1 MSEKNTII
9 ELKDVSFAYSEGA
22 ERALDHV
29 DLAVREGEFVGVIGP
44 SGAGK
49 STLAAVMSG
58 AIPHHF
64 SGQLFGVTLV
74 DGQDTC
80 EVTLTDIS
88 RIVGSVLQDIDS
100 QMVASVVEDEMLFGL
115 ENFGV
120 PHDQIEDR
128 IQQTLAT
135 VGIADLHD
143 REIATLS
150 GGQKQKVAIAAI
162 LALAPRVLVLD
173 EPTAALDPASSTL
186 VFETLR
192 RVNELAGI
200 TVVVIEQKVA
210 LLCKYCERV
219 LVMSEGRLAF
229 DGEPHE
235 VFAHARELR
244 QMGVDSPRVARM
256 ANSLAQKGILPAGG
270 RPCLNV
276 PEAKELVAGLVAG
289 ARGEADAR
297 AAAPAAAPAAPANN
311 GKPNIYSAT
320 EEQLSAALIVAQ
332 QTADRIVAEA
342 KSNAERIRLD
352 ADNQA
357 RKVIRQ
363 ALDEKQTELDEIER
377 LKVSR
382 ENFRT
387 EYLALIQKFSDAASA
402 NFPLITSA
410 PSGSEAVA
418 AAPSAA
424 ATQLQAAVNP
434 YGTQVQ
440 AAIDDLD

>member
-1 MSEKNTII
+1 MPITPAEIQQKTFSEAKRRGY
-9 ELKDVSFAYSEGA
+9 EPSE
-22 ERALDHV
+22 V
-29 DLAVREGEFVGVIGP
+29 DEF
-44 SGAGK
+44 
-49 STLAAVMSG
+49 LE
-58 AIPHHF
+58 
-64 SGQLFGVTLV
+64 Q
-74 DGQDTC
+74 
-80 EVTLTDIS
+80 IS
-88 RIVGSVLQDIDS
+88 RDID
-100 QMVASVVEDEMLFGL
+100 AML
-115 ENFGV
+115 
-120 PHDQIEDR
+120 R
-128 IQQTLAT
+128 K
-135 VGIADLHD
+135 IADLKN
-143 REIATLS
+143 RL
-150 GGQKQKVAIAAI
+150 
-162 LALAPRVLVLD
+162 
-173 EPTAALDPASSTL
+173 TAA
-186 VFETLR
+186 
-192 RVNELAGI
+192 
-200 TVVVIEQKVA
+200 
-210 LLCKYCERV
+210 
-219 LVMSEGRLAF
+219 
-229 DGEPHE
+229 
-235 VFAHARELR
+235 
-244 QMGVDSPRVARM
+244 
-256 ANSLAQKGILPAGG
+256 
-270 RPCLNV
+270 
-276 PEAKELVAGLVAG
+276 EAKNGELQ
-289 ARGEADAR
+289 GEIEKVRAEADKAVADAR

-424 ATQLQAAVNP
+424 VTQLQAAVNP

>member
-1 MSEKNTII
+1 MPITPAEIQQKTFSEAKRRGY
-9 ELKDVSFAYSEGA
+9 EPSE
-22 ERALDHV
+22 V
-29 DLAVREGEFVGVIGP
+29 DEF
-44 SGAGK
+44 
-49 STLAAVMSG
+49 LE
-58 AIPHHF
+58 
-64 SGQLFGVTLV
+64 Q
-74 DGQDTC
+74 
-80 EVTLTDIS
+80 IS
-88 RIVGSVLQDIDS
+88 RDID
-100 QMVASVVEDEMLFGL
+100 AML
-115 ENFGV
+115 
-120 PHDQIEDR
+120 R
-128 IQQTLAT
+128 K
-135 VGIADLHD
+135 IA
-143 REIATLS
+143 
-150 GGQKQKVAIAAI
+150 
-162 LALAPRVLVLD
+162 
-173 EPTAALDPASSTL
+173 
-186 VFETLR
+186 
-192 RVNELAGI
+192 
-200 TVVVIEQKVA
+200 
-210 LLCKYCERV
+210 
-219 LVMSEGRLAF
+219 
-229 DGEPHE
+229 
-235 VFAHARELR
+235 
-244 QMGVDSPRVARM
+244 
-256 ANSLAQKGILPAGG
+256 
-270 RPCLNV
+270 
-276 PEAKELVAGLVAG
+276 EAKNGELQ
-289 ARGEADAR
+289 GEIEKVRAEADKAVADAR

>member
-1 MSEKNTII
+1 MPITPAEIQQKTFSEAKRRGY
-9 ELKDVSFAYSEGA
+9 EPSE
-22 ERALDHV
+22 V
-29 DLAVREGEFVGVIGP
+29 DEF
-44 SGAGK
+44 
-49 STLAAVMSG
+49 LE
-58 AIPHHF
+58 
-64 SGQLFGVTLV
+64 Q
-74 DGQDTC
+74 
-80 EVTLTDIS
+80 IS
-88 RIVGSVLQDIDS
+88 RDID
-100 QMVASVVEDEMLFGL
+100 AML
-115 ENFGV
+115 
-120 PHDQIEDR
+120 R
-128 IQQTLAT
+128 K
-135 VGIADLHD
+135 IADLKN
-143 REIATLS
+143 RL
-150 GGQKQKVAIAAI
+150 
-162 LALAPRVLVLD
+162 
-173 EPTAALDPASSTL
+173 TAA
-186 VFETLR
+186 
-192 RVNELAGI
+192 
-200 TVVVIEQKVA
+200 
-210 LLCKYCERV
+210 
-219 LVMSEGRLAF
+219 
-229 DGEPHE
+229 
-235 VFAHARELR
+235 
-244 QMGVDSPRVARM
+244 
-256 ANSLAQKGILPAGG
+256 
-270 RPCLNV
+270 
-276 PEAKELVAGLVAG
+276 EAKNGELQ
-289 ARGEADAR
+289 GEIEKVRAEADKAVADAR

-342 KSNAERIRLD
+342 KSNAARIRLD

>member
-1 MSEKNTII
+1 MPITPAEIQQKTFSEAKRRGY
-9 ELKDVSFAYSEGA
+9 EPSE
-22 ERALDHV
+22 V
-29 DLAVREGEFVGVIGP
+29 DEF
-44 SGAGK
+44 
-49 STLAAVMSG
+49 LE
-58 AIPHHF
+58 
-64 SGQLFGVTLV
+64 Q
-74 DGQDTC
+74 
-80 EVTLTDIS
+80 IS
-88 RIVGSVLQDIDS
+88 RDID
-100 QMVASVVEDEMLFGL
+100 AML
-115 ENFGV
+115 
-120 PHDQIEDR
+120 R
-128 IQQTLAT
+128 K
-135 VGIADLHD
+135 IADLKN
-143 REIATLS
+143 RL
-150 GGQKQKVAIAAI
+150 
-162 LALAPRVLVLD
+162 
-173 EPTAALDPASSTL
+173 TAA
-186 VFETLR
+186 
-192 RVNELAGI
+192 
-200 TVVVIEQKVA
+200 
-210 LLCKYCERV
+210 
-219 LVMSEGRLAF
+219 
-229 DGEPHE
+229 
-235 VFAHARELR
+235 
-244 QMGVDSPRVARM
+244 
-256 ANSLAQKGILPAGG
+256 
-270 RPCLNV
+270 
-276 PEAKELVAGLVAG
+276 EAKNGELQ
-289 ARGEADAR
+289 GEIEKVRAEADKAVADAR

-357 RKVIRQ
+357 RKVSRQ

>member
-1 MSEKNTII
+1 MPITPAEIQQKTFSEAKRRGY
-9 ELKDVSFAYSEGA
+9 EPSE
-22 ERALDHV
+22 V
-29 DLAVREGEFVGVIGP
+29 DEF
-44 SGAGK
+44 
-49 STLAAVMSG
+49 LE
-58 AIPHHF
+58 
-64 SGQLFGVTLV
+64 Q
-74 DGQDTC
+74 
-80 EVTLTDIS
+80 IS
-88 RIVGSVLQDIDS
+88 RDID
-100 QMVASVVEDEMLFGL
+100 AML
-115 ENFGV
+115 
-120 PHDQIEDR
+120 R
-128 IQQTLAT
+128 K
-135 VGIADLHD
+135 IADLKN
-143 REIATLS
+143 RL
-150 GGQKQKVAIAAI
+150 
-162 LALAPRVLVLD
+162 
-173 EPTAALDPASSTL
+173 TAA
-186 VFETLR
+186 
-192 RVNELAGI
+192 
-200 TVVVIEQKVA
+200 
-210 LLCKYCERV
+210 
-219 LVMSEGRLAF
+219 
-229 DGEPHE
+229 
-235 VFAHARELR
+235 
-244 QMGVDSPRVARM
+244 
-256 ANSLAQKGILPAGG
+256 
-270 RPCLNV
+270 
-276 PEAKELVAGLVAG
+276 EAKNGELQ
-289 ARGEADAR
+289 GEIEKVRAEADKAVADAR
-297 AAAPAAAPAAPANN
+297 AAAPAPANN

>member
-1 MSEKNTII
+1 MPITPAEIQQKTFSEAKRRGY
-9 ELKDVSFAYSEGA
+9 EPSE
-22 ERALDHV
+22 V
-29 DLAVREGEFVGVIGP
+29 DEF
-44 SGAGK
+44 
-49 STLAAVMSG
+49 LE
-58 AIPHHF
+58 
-64 SGQLFGVTLV
+64 Q
-74 DGQDTC
+74 
-80 EVTLTDIS
+80 IS
-88 RIVGSVLQDIDS
+88 RDID
-100 QMVASVVEDEMLFGL
+100 AML
-115 ENFGV
+115 
-120 PHDQIEDR
+120 R
-128 IQQTLAT
+128 K
-135 VGIADLHD
+135 IADLKN
-143 REIATLS
+143 RL
-150 GGQKQKVAIAAI
+150 
-162 LALAPRVLVLD
+162 
-173 EPTAALDPASSTL
+173 TAA
-186 VFETLR
+186 
-192 RVNELAGI
+192 
-200 TVVVIEQKVA
+200 
-210 LLCKYCERV
+210 
-219 LVMSEGRLAF
+219 
-229 DGEPHE
+229 
-235 VFAHARELR
+235 
-244 QMGVDSPRVARM
+244 
-256 ANSLAQKGILPAGG
+256 
-270 RPCLNV
+270 
-276 PEAKELVAGLVAG
+276 EAKNGELQ
-289 ARGEADAR
+289 GEIEKVRAEADKAVADAR
-297 AAAPAAAPAAPANN
+297 AAAPAAAPADPANN

>member
-1 MSEKNTII
+1 MPITPAEIQQKTFSEATRRGY
-9 ELKDVSFAYSEGA
+9 EPSE
-22 ERALDHV
+22 V
-29 DLAVREGEFVGVIGP
+29 DEF
-44 SGAGK
+44 
-49 STLAAVMSG
+49 LE
-58 AIPHHF
+58 
-64 SGQLFGVTLV
+64 Q
-74 DGQDTC
+74 
-80 EVTLTDIS
+80 IS
-88 RIVGSVLQDIDS
+88 RDID
-100 QMVASVVEDEMLFGL
+100 AML
-115 ENFGV
+115 
-120 PHDQIEDR
+120 R
-128 IQQTLAT
+128 K
-135 VGIADLHD
+135 IADLKN
-143 REIATLS
+143 RL
-150 GGQKQKVAIAAI
+150 
-162 LALAPRVLVLD
+162 
-173 EPTAALDPASSTL
+173 TAA
-186 VFETLR
+186 
-192 RVNELAGI
+192 
-200 TVVVIEQKVA
+200 
-210 LLCKYCERV
+210 
-219 LVMSEGRLAF
+219 
-229 DGEPHE
+229 
-235 VFAHARELR
+235 
-244 QMGVDSPRVARM
+244 
-256 ANSLAQKGILPAGG
+256 
-270 RPCLNV
+270 
-276 PEAKELVAGLVAG
+276 EAKNGELQ
-289 ARGEADAR
+289 GEIEKVRAEADKAVADAR
-297 AAAPAAAPAAPANN
+297 AAAPAAAPAPANN

>member
-1 MSEKNTII
+1 MPITPAEIQQKTFSEAKRRGY
-9 ELKDVSFAYSEGA
+9 EPSE
-22 ERALDHV
+22 V
-29 DLAVREGEFVGVIGP
+29 DEF
-44 SGAGK
+44 
-49 STLAAVMSG
+49 LE
-58 AIPHHF
+58 
-64 SGQLFGVTLV
+64 Q
-74 DGQDTC
+74 
-80 EVTLTDIS
+80 IS
-88 RIVGSVLQDIDS
+88 RDID
-100 QMVASVVEDEMLFGL
+100 AML
-115 ENFGV
+115 
-120 PHDQIEDR
+120 R
-128 IQQTLAT
+128 K
-135 VGIADLHD
+135 IADLKN
-143 REIATLS
+143 RL
-150 GGQKQKVAIAAI
+150 
-162 LALAPRVLVLD
+162 
-173 EPTAALDPASSTL
+173 TAA
-186 VFETLR
+186 
-192 RVNELAGI
+192 
-200 TVVVIEQKVA
+200 
-210 LLCKYCERV
+210 
-219 LVMSEGRLAF
+219 
-229 DGEPHE
+229 
-235 VFAHARELR
+235 
-244 QMGVDSPRVARM
+244 
-256 ANSLAQKGILPAGG
+256 
-270 RPCLNV
+270 
-276 PEAKELVAGLVAG
+276 EAKNGELQ
-289 ARGEADAR
+289 GEIEKVRAEADKAVADAR
-297 AAAPAAAPAAPANN
+297 AAAPAAPAAPANN

-382 ENFRT
+382 KNFRT

>member
-1 MSEKNTII
+1 MPITPAEIQQKTFSEAKRRGY
-9 ELKDVSFAYSEGA
+9 EPSE
-22 ERALDHV
+22 V
-29 DLAVREGEFVGVIGP
+29 DEF
-44 SGAGK
+44 
-49 STLAAVMSG
+49 LE
-58 AIPHHF
+58 
-64 SGQLFGVTLV
+64 Q
-74 DGQDTC
+74 
-80 EVTLTDIS
+80 IS
-88 RIVGSVLQDIDS
+88 RDID
-100 QMVASVVEDEMLFGL
+100 AML
-115 ENFGV
+115 
-120 PHDQIEDR
+120 R
-128 IQQTLAT
+128 K
-135 VGIADLHD
+135 IADLKN
-143 REIATLS
+143 RL
-150 GGQKQKVAIAAI
+150 
-162 LALAPRVLVLD
+162 
-173 EPTAALDPASSTL
+173 TAA
-186 VFETLR
+186 
-192 RVNELAGI
+192 
-200 TVVVIEQKVA
+200 
-210 LLCKYCERV
+210 
-219 LVMSEGRLAF
+219 
-229 DGEPHE
+229 
-235 VFAHARELR
+235 
-244 QMGVDSPRVARM
+244 
-256 ANSLAQKGILPAGG
+256 
-270 RPCLNV
+270 
-276 PEAKELVAGLVAG
+276 EAKNGELQ
-289 ARGEADAR
+289 GEIEKVRAEADKAVADAR

-311 GKPNIYSAT
+311 DKPNIYSAT

>member
-1 MSEKNTII
+1 MPITPAEIQQKTFSEAKRRGY
-9 ELKDVSFAYSEGA
+9 EPSE
-22 ERALDHV
+22 V
-29 DLAVREGEFVGVIGP
+29 DEF
-44 SGAGK
+44 
-49 STLAAVMSG
+49 LE
-58 AIPHHF
+58 
-64 SGQLFGVTLV
+64 Q
-74 DGQDTC
+74 
-80 EVTLTDIS
+80 IS
-88 RIVGSVLQDIDS
+88 RDID
-100 QMVASVVEDEMLFGL
+100 AML
-115 ENFGV
+115 
-120 PHDQIEDR
+120 R
-128 IQQTLAT
+128 K
-135 VGIADLHD
+135 IADLKN
-143 REIATLS
+143 RL
-150 GGQKQKVAIAAI
+150 
-162 LALAPRVLVLD
+162 
-173 EPTAALDPASSTL
+173 TAA
-186 VFETLR
+186 ETK
-192 RVNELAGI
+192 NGELQGE
-200 TVVVIEQKVA
+200 IEKVRA
-210 LLCKYCERV
+210 
-219 LVMSEGRLAF
+219 
-229 DGEPHE
+229 
-235 VFAHARELR
+235 
-244 QMGVDSPRVARM
+244 
-256 ANSLAQKGILPAGG
+256 
-270 RPCLNV
+270 
-276 PEAKELVAGLVAG
+276 EADKAV
-289 ARGEADAR
+289 ADAR

>member
-1 MSEKNTII
+1 MPITPAEIQQKTFSEAKRRGY
-9 ELKDVSFAYSEGA
+9 EPSE
-22 ERALDHV
+22 V
-29 DLAVREGEFVGVIGP
+29 DEF
-44 SGAGK
+44 
-49 STLAAVMSG
+49 LE
-58 AIPHHF
+58 
-64 SGQLFGVTLV
+64 Q
-74 DGQDTC
+74 
-80 EVTLTDIS
+80 IS
-88 RIVGSVLQDIDS
+88 RDID
-100 QMVASVVEDEMLFGL
+100 AML
-115 ENFGV
+115 
-120 PHDQIEDR
+120 R
-128 IQQTLAT
+128 K
-135 VGIADLHD
+135 IADLKN
-143 REIATLS
+143 RL
-150 GGQKQKVAIAAI
+150 
-162 LALAPRVLVLD
+162 
-173 EPTAALDPASSTL
+173 TAA
-186 VFETLR
+186 
-192 RVNELAGI
+192 
-200 TVVVIEQKVA
+200 
-210 LLCKYCERV
+210 
-219 LVMSEGRLAF
+219 
-229 DGEPHE
+229 
-235 VFAHARELR
+235 
-244 QMGVDSPRVARM
+244 
-256 ANSLAQKGILPAGG
+256 
-270 RPCLNV
+270 
-276 PEAKELVAGLVAG
+276 EAKNGELQ
-289 ARGEADAR
+289 GEIEKVRAEADKAVADAR
-297 AAAPAAAPAAPANN
+297 AAAPAAPAAPANN

-363 ALDEKQTELDEIER
+363 VLDEKQTELDEIER

>member
-1 MSEKNTII
+1 
-9 ELKDVSFAYSEGA
+9 
-22 ERALDHV
+22 
-29 DLAVREGEFVGVIGP
+29 
-44 SGAGK
+44 
-49 STLAAVMSG
+49 
-58 AIPHHF
+58 
-64 SGQLFGVTLV
+64 
-74 DGQDTC
+74 
-80 EVTLTDIS
+80 
-88 RIVGSVLQDIDS
+88 
-100 QMVASVVEDEMLFGL
+100 ML
-115 ENFGV
+115 
-120 PHDQIEDR
+120 R
-128 IQQTLAT
+128 K
-135 VGIADLHD
+135 IADLKN
-143 REIATLS
+143 RL
-150 GGQKQKVAIAAI
+150 
-162 LALAPRVLVLD
+162 
-173 EPTAALDPASSTL
+173 TAA
-186 VFETLR
+186 
-192 RVNELAGI
+192 
-200 TVVVIEQKVA
+200 
-210 LLCKYCERV
+210 
-219 LVMSEGRLAF
+219 
-229 DGEPHE
+229 
-235 VFAHARELR
+235 
-244 QMGVDSPRVARM
+244 
-256 ANSLAQKGILPAGG
+256 
-270 RPCLNV
+270 
-276 PEAKELVAGLVAG
+276 EAKNGELQ
-289 ARGEADAR
+289 GEIEKVRAEADKAVADAR
-297 AAAPAAAPAAPANN
+297 AAAPAAPANN

-424 ATQLQAAVNP
+424 ATQQAAVNP

>member
-1 MSEKNTII
+1 MPITPAEIQQKTFSEAKRRGY
-9 ELKDVSFAYSEGA
+9 EPSE
-22 ERALDHV
+22 V
-29 DLAVREGEFVGVIGP
+29 DEF
-44 SGAGK
+44 
-49 STLAAVMSG
+49 LE
-58 AIPHHF
+58 
-64 SGQLFGVTLV
+64 Q
-74 DGQDTC
+74 
-80 EVTLTDIS
+80 IS
-88 RIVGSVLQDIDS
+88 RDID
-100 QMVASVVEDEMLFGL
+100 AML
-115 ENFGV
+115 
-120 PHDQIEDR
+120 R
-128 IQQTLAT
+128 K
-135 VGIADLHD
+135 IADLKN
-143 REIATLS
+143 RL
-150 GGQKQKVAIAAI
+150 
-162 LALAPRVLVLD
+162 
-173 EPTAALDPASSTL
+173 TAA
-186 VFETLR
+186 
-192 RVNELAGI
+192 
-200 TVVVIEQKVA
+200 
-210 LLCKYCERV
+210 
-219 LVMSEGRLAF
+219 
-229 DGEPHE
+229 
-235 VFAHARELR
+235 
-244 QMGVDSPRVARM
+244 
-256 ANSLAQKGILPAGG
+256 
-270 RPCLNV
+270 
-276 PEAKELVAGLVAG
+276 EAKNGELQ
-289 ARGEADAR
+289 GEIEKVRAEADKAVADAR
-297 AAAPAAAPAAPANN
+297 AAAPAAPAAPANN

>member
-1 MSEKNTII
+1 MPSE
-9 ELKDVSFAYSEGA
+9 
-22 ERALDHV
+22 V
-29 DLAVREGEFVGVIGP
+29 DEF
-44 SGAGK
+44 
-49 STLAAVMSG
+49 LE
-58 AIPHHF
+58 
-64 SGQLFGVTLV
+64 Q
-74 DGQDTC
+74 
-80 EVTLTDIS
+80 IS
-88 RIVGSVLQDIDS
+88 RDID
-100 QMVASVVEDEMLFGL
+100 AML
-115 ENFGV
+115 
-120 PHDQIEDR
+120 R
-128 IQQTLAT
+128 K
-135 VGIADLHD
+135 IADLKN
-143 REIATLS
+143 RL
-150 GGQKQKVAIAAI
+150 
-162 LALAPRVLVLD
+162 
-173 EPTAALDPASSTL
+173 TAA
-186 VFETLR
+186 
-192 RVNELAGI
+192 
-200 TVVVIEQKVA
+200 
-210 LLCKYCERV
+210 
-219 LVMSEGRLAF
+219 
-229 DGEPHE
+229 
-235 VFAHARELR
+235 
-244 QMGVDSPRVARM
+244 
-256 ANSLAQKGILPAGG
+256 
-270 RPCLNV
+270 
-276 PEAKELVAGLVAG
+276 EAKNGELQ
-289 ARGEADAR
+289 GEIEKVRAEADKAVADAR
-297 AAAPAAAPAAPANN
+297 AAAPAAAPAPANN

>member
-1 MSEKNTII
+1 MPITPAEIQQKTFSEAKRRGY
-9 ELKDVSFAYSEGA
+9 EPSE
-22 ERALDHV
+22 V
-29 DLAVREGEFVGVIGP
+29 D
-44 SGAGK
+44 
-49 STLAAVMSG
+49 
-58 AIPHHF
+58 
-64 SGQLFGVTLV
+64 
-74 DGQDTC
+74 
-80 EVTLTDIS
+80 EVLEQIS
-88 RIVGSVLQDIDS
+88 RDIG
-100 QMVASVVEDEMLFGL
+100 AML
-115 ENFGV
+115 
-120 PHDQIEDR
+120 R
-128 IQQTLAT
+128 K
-135 VGIADLHD
+135 IADLKN
-143 REIATLS
+143 RL
-150 GGQKQKVAIAAI
+150 
-162 LALAPRVLVLD
+162 
-173 EPTAALDPASSTL
+173 TAA
-186 VFETLR
+186 
-192 RVNELAGI
+192 
-200 TVVVIEQKVA
+200 
-210 LLCKYCERV
+210 
-219 LVMSEGRLAF
+219 
-229 DGEPHE
+229 
-235 VFAHARELR
+235 
-244 QMGVDSPRVARM
+244 
-256 ANSLAQKGILPAGG
+256 
-270 RPCLNV
+270 
-276 PEAKELVAGLVAG
+276 EAKNGELQ
-289 ARGEADAR
+289 GEIEKVRAEADKAVADAR

>member
-1 MSEKNTII
+1 MPITPAEIQQKTFSEAKRRGY
-9 ELKDVSFAYSEGA
+9 EPSE
-22 ERALDHV
+22 V
-29 DLAVREGEFVGVIGP
+29 DEF
-44 SGAGK
+44 
-49 STLAAVMSG
+49 LE
-58 AIPHHF
+58 
-64 SGQLFGVTLV
+64 Q
-74 DGQDTC
+74 
-80 EVTLTDIS
+80 IS
-88 RIVGSVLQDIDS
+88 RDID
-100 QMVASVVEDEMLFGL
+100 AML
-115 ENFGV
+115 
-120 PHDQIEDR
+120 R
-128 IQQTLAT
+128 K
-135 VGIADLHD
+135 IADLKN
-143 REIATLS
+143 RL
-150 GGQKQKVAIAAI
+150 
-162 LALAPRVLVLD
+162 
-173 EPTAALDPASSTL
+173 TAA
-186 VFETLR
+186 
-192 RVNELAGI
+192 
-200 TVVVIEQKVA
+200 
-210 LLCKYCERV
+210 
-219 LVMSEGRLAF
+219 
-229 DGEPHE
+229 
-235 VFAHARELR
+235 
-244 QMGVDSPRVARM
+244 
-256 ANSLAQKGILPAGG
+256 
-270 RPCLNV
+270 
-276 PEAKELVAGLVAG
+276 EAKNGELQ
-289 ARGEADAR
+289 GEIEKVRAEADKAVADAR

-424 ATQLQAAVNP
+424 ATQLQPAVNP

>member
-1 MSEKNTII
+1 MPITPAEIQQKTFSEAKRRGY
-9 ELKDVSFAYSEGA
+9 EPSE
-22 ERALDHV
+22 V
-29 DLAVREGEFVGVIGP
+29 DEF
-44 SGAGK
+44 
-49 STLAAVMSG
+49 LE
-58 AIPHHF
+58 
-64 SGQLFGVTLV
+64 Q
-74 DGQDTC
+74 
-80 EVTLTDIS
+80 IS
-88 RIVGSVLQDIDS
+88 RDID
-100 QMVASVVEDEMLFGL
+100 AML
-115 ENFGV
+115 
-120 PHDQIEDR
+120 R
-128 IQQTLAT
+128 K
-135 VGIADLHD
+135 IADLKN
-143 REIATLS
+143 RL
-150 GGQKQKVAIAAI
+150 
-162 LALAPRVLVLD
+162 
-173 EPTAALDPASSTL
+173 TAA
-186 VFETLR
+186 
-192 RVNELAGI
+192 
-200 TVVVIEQKVA
+200 
-210 LLCKYCERV
+210 
-219 LVMSEGRLAF
+219 
-229 DGEPHE
+229 
-235 VFAHARELR
+235 
-244 QMGVDSPRVARM
+244 
-256 ANSLAQKGILPAGG
+256 
-270 RPCLNV
+270 
-276 PEAKELVAGLVAG
+276 EAKNGELQ
-289 ARGEADAR
+289 GEIEKVRAEADKAVADAR
-297 AAAPAAAPAAPANN
+297 AAAPAAAPAPANN

-410 PSGSEAVA
+410 PSGSEAIA

>member
-1 MSEKNTII
+1 MPITPAEIQQKTFSEAKRRGY
-9 ELKDVSFAYSEGA
+9 EPSE
-22 ERALDHV
+22 V
-29 DLAVREGEFVGVIGP
+29 DEF
-44 SGAGK
+44 
-49 STLAAVMSG
+49 LE
-58 AIPHHF
+58 
-64 SGQLFGVTLV
+64 Q
-74 DGQDTC
+74 
-80 EVTLTDIS
+80 IS
-88 RIVGSVLQDIDS
+88 RDID
-100 QMVASVVEDEMLFGL
+100 AML
-115 ENFGV
+115 
-120 PHDQIEDR
+120 R
-128 IQQTLAT
+128 K
-135 VGIADLHD
+135 IADLKN
-143 REIATLS
+143 RL
-150 GGQKQKVAIAAI
+150 
-162 LALAPRVLVLD
+162 
-173 EPTAALDPASSTL
+173 TAA
-186 VFETLR
+186 
-192 RVNELAGI
+192 
-200 TVVVIEQKVA
+200 
-210 LLCKYCERV
+210 
-219 LVMSEGRLAF
+219 
-229 DGEPHE
+229 
-235 VFAHARELR
+235 
-244 QMGVDSPRVARM
+244 
-256 ANSLAQKGILPAGG
+256 
-270 RPCLNV
+270 
-276 PEAKELVAGLVAG
+276 EAKNGELQ
-289 ARGEADAR
+289 GEIEKVRAEADKAVADAR
-297 AAAPAAAPAAPANN
+297 AAAPAAASAAPANN

>member
-1 MSEKNTII
+1 MPITPAEIQQKTFSEAKRRGY
-9 ELKDVSFAYSEGA
+9 EPSE
-22 ERALDHV
+22 V
-29 DLAVREGEFVGVIGP
+29 DEF
-44 SGAGK
+44 
-49 STLAAVMSG
+49 LE
-58 AIPHHF
+58 
-64 SGQLFGVTLV
+64 Q
-74 DGQDTC
+74 
-80 EVTLTDIS
+80 IS
-88 RIVGSVLQDIDS
+88 RDID
-100 QMVASVVEDEMLFGL
+100 AML
-115 ENFGV
+115 
-120 PHDQIEDR
+120 R
-128 IQQTLAT
+128 K
-135 VGIADLHD
+135 IADLKN
-143 REIATLS
+143 RL
-150 GGQKQKVAIAAI
+150 
-162 LALAPRVLVLD
+162 
-173 EPTAALDPASSTL
+173 TAA
-186 VFETLR
+186 
-192 RVNELAGI
+192 
-200 TVVVIEQKVA
+200 
-210 LLCKYCERV
+210 
-219 LVMSEGRLAF
+219 
-229 DGEPHE
+229 
-235 VFAHARELR
+235 
-244 QMGVDSPRVARM
+244 
-256 ANSLAQKGILPAGG
+256 
-270 RPCLNV
+270 
-276 PEAKELVAGLVAG
+276 EAKNGELQ
-289 ARGEADAR
+289 GEIEKVRAESDKAVADAR
-297 AAAPAAAPAAPANN
+297 AAAPAAPAAPANN

>member
-1 MSEKNTII
+1 MPITPAEIQQKTFSEAKRRGY
-9 ELKDVSFAYSEGA
+9 EPSE
-22 ERALDHV
+22 V
-29 DLAVREGEFVGVIGP
+29 DEF
-44 SGAGK
+44 
-49 STLAAVMSG
+49 LE
-58 AIPHHF
+58 
-64 SGQLFGVTLV
+64 Q
-74 DGQDTC
+74 
-80 EVTLTDIS
+80 IS
-88 RIVGSVLQDIDS
+88 RDID
-100 QMVASVVEDEMLFGL
+100 AML
-115 ENFGV
+115 
-120 PHDQIEDR
+120 R
-128 IQQTLAT
+128 K
-135 VGIADLHD
+135 IADLKN
-143 REIATLS
+143 RL
-150 GGQKQKVAIAAI
+150 
-162 LALAPRVLVLD
+162 
-173 EPTAALDPASSTL
+173 TAA
-186 VFETLR
+186 ETK
-192 RVNELAGI
+192 NGELQGE
-200 TVVVIEQKVA
+200 IEKVRA
-210 LLCKYCERV
+210 
-219 LVMSEGRLAF
+219 
-229 DGEPHE
+229 
-235 VFAHARELR
+235 
-244 QMGVDSPRVARM
+244 
-256 ANSLAQKGILPAGG
+256 
-270 RPCLNV
+270 
-276 PEAKELVAGLVAG
+276 EADKAV
-289 ARGEADAR
+289 ADAR
-297 AAAPAAAPAAPANN
+297 AAAPAAAPAPANN

>member
-1 MSEKNTII
+1 MPITPAEIQQKTFSEAKRRGY
-9 ELKDVSFAYSEGA
+9 EPSE
-22 ERALDHV
+22 V
-29 DLAVREGEFVGVIGP
+29 DEF
-44 SGAGK
+44 
-49 STLAAVMSG
+49 LE
-58 AIPHHF
+58 
-64 SGQLFGVTLV
+64 Q
-74 DGQDTC
+74 
-80 EVTLTDIS
+80 IS
-88 RIVGSVLQDIDS
+88 RDID
-100 QMVASVVEDEMLFGL
+100 AML
-115 ENFGV
+115 
-120 PHDQIEDR
+120 R
-128 IQQTLAT
+128 K
-135 VGIADLHD
+135 IADLKN
-143 REIATLS
+143 RL
-150 GGQKQKVAIAAI
+150 
-162 LALAPRVLVLD
+162 
-173 EPTAALDPASSTL
+173 TAA
-186 VFETLR
+186 
-192 RVNELAGI
+192 
-200 TVVVIEQKVA
+200 
-210 LLCKYCERV
+210 
-219 LVMSEGRLAF
+219 
-229 DGEPHE
+229 
-235 VFAHARELR
+235 
-244 QMGVDSPRVARM
+244 
-256 ANSLAQKGILPAGG
+256 
-270 RPCLNV
+270 
-276 PEAKELVAGLVAG
+276 EAKNGELQ
-289 ARGEADAR
+289 GEIEKVRAEADKAVSDAR
-297 AAAPAAAPAAPANN
+297 AAAPAAPAAPANN

>member
-1 MSEKNTII
+1 MPITPAEIQQKTFSEAKRRGY
-9 ELKDVSFAYSEGA
+9 EPSE
-22 ERALDHV
+22 V
-29 DLAVREGEFVGVIGP
+29 DEF
-44 SGAGK
+44 
-49 STLAAVMSG
+49 LE
-58 AIPHHF
+58 
-64 SGQLFGVTLV
+64 Q
-74 DGQDTC
+74 
-80 EVTLTDIS
+80 IS
-88 RIVGSVLQDIDS
+88 RDID
-100 QMVASVVEDEMLFGL
+100 AML
-115 ENFGV
+115 
-120 PHDQIEDR
+120 R
-128 IQQTLAT
+128 K
-135 VGIADLHD
+135 IADLKN
-143 REIATLS
+143 RL
-150 GGQKQKVAIAAI
+150 
-162 LALAPRVLVLD
+162 
-173 EPTAALDPASSTL
+173 TAA
-186 VFETLR
+186 
-192 RVNELAGI
+192 
-200 TVVVIEQKVA
+200 
-210 LLCKYCERV
+210 
-219 LVMSEGRLAF
+219 
-229 DGEPHE
+229 
-235 VFAHARELR
+235 
-244 QMGVDSPRVARM
+244 
-256 ANSLAQKGILPAGG
+256 
-270 RPCLNV
+270 
-276 PEAKELVAGLVAG
+276 EAKNGELQ
-289 ARGEADAR
+289 GEIEKVRAEADKAVADAR

-418 AAPSAA
+418 AATSAA

>member
-1 MSEKNTII
+1 MPITPAEIQQKTFSEAKRRGY
-9 ELKDVSFAYSEGA
+9 EPSE
-22 ERALDHV
+22 V
-29 DLAVREGEFVGVIGP
+29 DEF
-44 SGAGK
+44 
-49 STLAAVMSG
+49 LE
-58 AIPHHF
+58 
-64 SGQLFGVTLV
+64 Q
-74 DGQDTC
+74 
-80 EVTLTDIS
+80 IS
-88 RIVGSVLQDIDS
+88 RDID
-100 QMVASVVEDEMLFGL
+100 AML
-115 ENFGV
+115 
-120 PHDQIEDR
+120 R
-128 IQQTLAT
+128 K
-135 VGIADLHD
+135 IADLKN
-143 REIATLS
+143 RL
-150 GGQKQKVAIAAI
+150 
-162 LALAPRVLVLD
+162 
-173 EPTAALDPASSTL
+173 TAA
-186 VFETLR
+186 
-192 RVNELAGI
+192 
-200 TVVVIEQKVA
+200 
-210 LLCKYCERV
+210 
-219 LVMSEGRLAF
+219 
-229 DGEPHE
+229 
-235 VFAHARELR
+235 
-244 QMGVDSPRVARM
+244 
-256 ANSLAQKGILPAGG
+256 
-270 RPCLNV
+270 
-276 PEAKELVAGLVAG
+276 EAKNGELQ
-289 ARGEADAR
+289 GEIEKVRAEADKAVADAR
-297 AAAPAAAPAAPANN
+297 AAAPAAPANN

-363 ALDEKQTELDEIER
+363 ALDEKQTDLDEIER

>member
-1 MSEKNTII
+1 MPITPAEIQQKTFSEAKRRGY
-9 ELKDVSFAYSEGA
+9 EPSE
-22 ERALDHV
+22 V
-29 DLAVREGEFVGVIGP
+29 DEF
-44 SGAGK
+44 
-49 STLAAVMSG
+49 LE
-58 AIPHHF
+58 
-64 SGQLFGVTLV
+64 Q
-74 DGQDTC
+74 
-80 EVTLTDIS
+80 IS
-88 RIVGSVLQDIDS
+88 RDID
-100 QMVASVVEDEMLFGL
+100 AML
-115 ENFGV
+115 
-120 PHDQIEDR
+120 R
-128 IQQTLAT
+128 K
-135 VGIADLHD
+135 IADLKN
-143 REIATLS
+143 RL
-150 GGQKQKVAIAAI
+150 
-162 LALAPRVLVLD
+162 
-173 EPTAALDPASSTL
+173 TAA
-186 VFETLR
+186 
-192 RVNELAGI
+192 
-200 TVVVIEQKVA
+200 
-210 LLCKYCERV
+210 
-219 LVMSEGRLAF
+219 
-229 DGEPHE
+229 
-235 VFAHARELR
+235 
-244 QMGVDSPRVARM
+244 
-256 ANSLAQKGILPAGG
+256 
-270 RPCLNV
+270 
-276 PEAKELVAGLVAG
+276 EAKNGELQ
-289 ARGEADAR
+289 GEIEKVRAEADKAVADAR
-297 AAAPAAAPAAPANN
+297 AAAPAAPAAPANN

-418 AAPSAA
+418 AAPSDA

>member
-1 MSEKNTII
+1 MPITPAEIQQKTFSEAKRRGY
-9 ELKDVSFAYSEGA
+9 EPSE
-22 ERALDHV
+22 V
-29 DLAVREGEFVGVIGP
+29 DEF
-44 SGAGK
+44 
-49 STLAAVMSG
+49 LE
-58 AIPHHF
+58 
-64 SGQLFGVTLV
+64 Q
-74 DGQDTC
+74 
-80 EVTLTDIS
+80 IS
-88 RIVGSVLQDIDS
+88 RDID
-100 QMVASVVEDEMLFGL
+100 AML
-115 ENFGV
+115 
-120 PHDQIEDR
+120 R
-128 IQQTLAT
+128 K
-135 VGIADLHD
+135 IADLKN
-143 REIATLS
+143 RL
-150 GGQKQKVAIAAI
+150 
-162 LALAPRVLVLD
+162 
-173 EPTAALDPASSTL
+173 TAA
-186 VFETLR
+186 
-192 RVNELAGI
+192 
-200 TVVVIEQKVA
+200 
-210 LLCKYCERV
+210 
-219 LVMSEGRLAF
+219 
-229 DGEPHE
+229 
-235 VFAHARELR
+235 
-244 QMGVDSPRVARM
+244 
-256 ANSLAQKGILPAGG
+256 
-270 RPCLNV
+270 
-276 PEAKELVAGLVAG
+276 EAKNGELQ
-289 ARGEADAR
+289 GEIEKVRAEADKAVADAR
-297 AAAPAAAPAAPANN
+297 AAAPAAAPAAANN

-418 AAPSAA
+418 AAPSVA

>member
-1 MSEKNTII
+1 MPITPAEIQQKTFSEAKRRGY
-9 ELKDVSFAYSEGA
+9 EPSE
-22 ERALDHV
+22 V
-29 DLAVREGEFVGVIGP
+29 DEF
-44 SGAGK
+44 
-49 STLAAVMSG
+49 LE
-58 AIPHHF
+58 
-64 SGQLFGVTLV
+64 Q
-74 DGQDTC
+74 
-80 EVTLTDIS
+80 IS
-88 RIVGSVLQDIDS
+88 RDID
-100 QMVASVVEDEMLFGL
+100 AML
-115 ENFGV
+115 
-120 PHDQIEDR
+120 R
-128 IQQTLAT
+128 K
-135 VGIADLHD
+135 IADLKN
-143 REIATLS
+143 RL
-150 GGQKQKVAIAAI
+150 
-162 LALAPRVLVLD
+162 
-173 EPTAALDPASSTL
+173 TAA
-186 VFETLR
+186 
-192 RVNELAGI
+192 
-200 TVVVIEQKVA
+200 
-210 LLCKYCERV
+210 
-219 LVMSEGRLAF
+219 
-229 DGEPHE
+229 
-235 VFAHARELR
+235 
-244 QMGVDSPRVARM
+244 
-256 ANSLAQKGILPAGG
+256 
-270 RPCLNV
+270 
-276 PEAKELVAGLVAG
+276 EAKNGELQ
-289 ARGEADAR
+289 GEIEKVRAEADKAVADAR
-297 AAAPAAAPAAPANN
+297 ATATAEAPANN

>member
-1 MSEKNTII
+1 MPITPAEIQQKTFSEAKRRGY
-9 ELKDVSFAYSEGA
+9 EPSE
-22 ERALDHV
+22 V
-29 DLAVREGEFVGVIGP
+29 DEF
-44 SGAGK
+44 
-49 STLAAVMSG
+49 LE
-58 AIPHHF
+58 
-64 SGQLFGVTLV
+64 Q
-74 DGQDTC
+74 
-80 EVTLTDIS
+80 IS
-88 RIVGSVLQDIDS
+88 RDID
-100 QMVASVVEDEMLFGL
+100 AML
-115 ENFGV
+115 
-120 PHDQIEDR
+120 R
-128 IQQTLAT
+128 K
-135 VGIADLHD
+135 IADLKN
-143 REIATLS
+143 RL
-150 GGQKQKVAIAAI
+150 
-162 LALAPRVLVLD
+162 
-173 EPTAALDPASSTL
+173 TAA
-186 VFETLR
+186 
-192 RVNELAGI
+192 
-200 TVVVIEQKVA
+200 
-210 LLCKYCERV
+210 
-219 LVMSEGRLAF
+219 
-229 DGEPHE
+229 
-235 VFAHARELR
+235 
-244 QMGVDSPRVARM
+244 
-256 ANSLAQKGILPAGG
+256 
-270 RPCLNV
+270 
-276 PEAKELVAGLVAG
+276 EAKNGELQ
-289 ARGEADAR
+289 GEIEKVRAEADKAVADAR
-297 AAAPAAAPAAPANN
+297 ATAPVAAPANN

>member
-1 MSEKNTII
+1 MPITPAEIQQKTFSEAKRRGY
-9 ELKDVSFAYSEGA
+9 EPSE
-22 ERALDHV
+22 V
-29 DLAVREGEFVGVIGP
+29 DEF
-44 SGAGK
+44 
-49 STLAAVMSG
+49 LE
-58 AIPHHF
+58 
-64 SGQLFGVTLV
+64 Q
-74 DGQDTC
+74 
-80 EVTLTDIS
+80 IS
-88 RIVGSVLQDIDS
+88 RDID
-100 QMVASVVEDEMLFGL
+100 AML
-115 ENFGV
+115 
-120 PHDQIEDR
+120 R
-128 IQQTLAT
+128 K
-135 VGIADLHD
+135 IADLKN
-143 REIATLS
+143 RL
-150 GGQKQKVAIAAI
+150 
-162 LALAPRVLVLD
+162 
-173 EPTAALDPASSTL
+173 TAA
-186 VFETLR
+186 
-192 RVNELAGI
+192 
-200 TVVVIEQKVA
+200 
-210 LLCKYCERV
+210 
-219 LVMSEGRLAF
+219 
-229 DGEPHE
+229 
-235 VFAHARELR
+235 
-244 QMGVDSPRVARM
+244 
-256 ANSLAQKGILPAGG
+256 
-270 RPCLNV
+270 
-276 PEAKELVAGLVAG
+276 EAKNGELQ
-289 ARGEADAR
+289 GEIEKVRAEADKAVADAR
-297 AAAPAAAPAAPANN
+297 AAAPAAPANN

-382 ENFRT
+382 ENFRA

>member
-1 MSEKNTII
+1 MPITPAEIQQKTFSEAKRRGY
-9 ELKDVSFAYSEGA
+9 EPSE
-22 ERALDHV
+22 V
-29 DLAVREGEFVGVIGP
+29 DEF
-44 SGAGK
+44 
-49 STLAAVMSG
+49 LE
-58 AIPHHF
+58 
-64 SGQLFGVTLV
+64 Q
-74 DGQDTC
+74 
-80 EVTLTDIS
+80 IS
-88 RIVGSVLQDIDS
+88 RDID
-100 QMVASVVEDEMLFGL
+100 AML
-115 ENFGV
+115 
-120 PHDQIEDR
+120 R
-128 IQQTLAT
+128 K
-135 VGIADLHD
+135 IADLKN
-143 REIATLS
+143 RL
-150 GGQKQKVAIAAI
+150 
-162 LALAPRVLVLD
+162 
-173 EPTAALDPASSTL
+173 TAAEAM
-186 VFETLR
+186 
-192 RVNELAGI
+192 NGELQGE
-200 TVVVIEQKVA
+200 IEKVRA
-210 LLCKYCERV
+210 
-219 LVMSEGRLAF
+219 
-229 DGEPHE
+229 
-235 VFAHARELR
+235 
-244 QMGVDSPRVARM
+244 
-256 ANSLAQKGILPAGG
+256 
-270 RPCLNV
+270 
-276 PEAKELVAGLVAG
+276 EADKAV
-289 ARGEADAR
+289 ADAR
-297 AAAPAAAPAAPANN
+297 AAAPAAAPAPANN

>member
-1 MSEKNTII
+1 MPITPAEIQQKTFSEAKRRGY
-9 ELKDVSFAYSEGA
+9 EPSE
-22 ERALDHV
+22 V
-29 DLAVREGEFVGVIGP
+29 DEF
-44 SGAGK
+44 
-49 STLAAVMSG
+49 LE
-58 AIPHHF
+58 
-64 SGQLFGVTLV
+64 Q
-74 DGQDTC
+74 
-80 EVTLTDIS
+80 IS
-88 RIVGSVLQDIDS
+88 RDID
-100 QMVASVVEDEMLFGL
+100 AML
-115 ENFGV
+115 
-120 PHDQIEDR
+120 R
-128 IQQTLAT
+128 K
-135 VGIADLHD
+135 IADLKN
-143 REIATLS
+143 RL
-150 GGQKQKVAIAAI
+150 
-162 LALAPRVLVLD
+162 
-173 EPTAALDPASSTL
+173 TAA
-186 VFETLR
+186 
-192 RVNELAGI
+192 
-200 TVVVIEQKVA
+200 
-210 LLCKYCERV
+210 
-219 LVMSEGRLAF
+219 
-229 DGEPHE
+229 
-235 VFAHARELR
+235 
-244 QMGVDSPRVARM
+244 
-256 ANSLAQKGILPAGG
+256 
-270 RPCLNV
+270 
-276 PEAKELVAGLVAG
+276 EAKNGELQ
-289 ARGEADAR
+289 GEIEKVRAEADKAVADAR

-402 NFPLITSA
+402 NFPLITST

>member
-1 MSEKNTII
+1 MPITPAEIQQKTFSEAKRRGY
-9 ELKDVSFAYSEGA
+9 EPSE
-22 ERALDHV
+22 V
-29 DLAVREGEFVGVIGP
+29 DEF
-44 SGAGK
+44 
-49 STLAAVMSG
+49 LE
-58 AIPHHF
+58 
-64 SGQLFGVTLV
+64 Q
-74 DGQDTC
+74 
-80 EVTLTDIS
+80 IS
-88 RIVGSVLQDIDS
+88 RDID
-100 QMVASVVEDEMLFGL
+100 AML
-115 ENFGV
+115 
-120 PHDQIEDR
+120 R
-128 IQQTLAT
+128 K
-135 VGIADLHD
+135 IADLKN
-143 REIATLS
+143 RL
-150 GGQKQKVAIAAI
+150 
-162 LALAPRVLVLD
+162 
-173 EPTAALDPASSTL
+173 TAA
-186 VFETLR
+186 
-192 RVNELAGI
+192 
-200 TVVVIEQKVA
+200 
-210 LLCKYCERV
+210 
-219 LVMSEGRLAF
+219 
-229 DGEPHE
+229 
-235 VFAHARELR
+235 
-244 QMGVDSPRVARM
+244 
-256 ANSLAQKGILPAGG
+256 
-270 RPCLNV
+270 
-276 PEAKELVAGLVAG
+276 EAKNGELQ
-289 ARGEADAR
+289 GEIEKVRAEADKAVADAR
-297 AAAPAAAPAAPANN
+297 AAAPASPAAPANN